1 MIYISLGQE
10 EKDVQFEIKTHN
22 SDIELG
28 SISLIVNACASKDL
42 DENVV
47 GVCFVAQD
55 ITCQKMVMDKFTK
68 LHKAI
73 VQNPNPLIPPIF
85 GLDEF
90 GWCSEW
96 NLAMTKLSG
105 WSREAV
111 LNKMLLGEVFG
122 NSSSCCCHLK
132 NQEAFVNLGIVL
144 NNAMNG
150 QDPEKN
156 IPFGCYARNGIF
168 VECLLCVNKI
178 LDKDGGVIGVFCF
191 LQLASQELQQALSI
205 QKLCERTALN
215 RLKALGY
222 MKRQIENPLCGIIF
236 SSKMLQ
242 QTQLGVE
249 QKQLLHNSVN
259 CQRQISKLLDES
271 HDLDRIIQGYV
282 LFQYKRKI

>member
-1 MIYISLGQE
+1 MVRLIETATVPILAVDVDGLVNGWNSKIAELTGLSVHKAIGKHLLTSLEDCSVEIVKKMLFLALQGQE
-10 EKDVQFEIKTHN
+10 EKGVQFEIKTHN

-68 LHKAI
+68 LQGDYKAI
-73 VQNPNPLIPPIF
+73 LQNPNPLVPPIF

-111 LNKMLLGEVFG
+111 LNKMLSGEVFG

-156 IPFGCYARNGIF
+156 IPFGFYARNGIF

-205 QKLCERTALN
+205 QKNYVRE
-215 RLKALGY
+215 
-222 MKRQIENPLCGIIF
+222 
-236 SSKMLQ
+236 
-242 QTQLGVE
+242 QL
-249 QKQLLHNSVN
+249 
-259 CQRQISKLLDES
+259 
-271 HDLDRIIQGYV
+271 
-282 LFQYKRKI
+282 